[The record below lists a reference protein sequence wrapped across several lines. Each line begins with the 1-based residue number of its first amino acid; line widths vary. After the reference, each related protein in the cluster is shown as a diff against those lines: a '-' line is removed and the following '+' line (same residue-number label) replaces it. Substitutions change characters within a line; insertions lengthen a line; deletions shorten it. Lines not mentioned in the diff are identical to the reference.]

1 VTSLEEKKCLVFLPK
16 DLKLNRNQ
24 RGKKNYDNGDYDDDD
39 DDDYDNDDYDDDDN
53 DYNVFFHPKGPQ
65 RGLAPGGADKI

>member
-1 VTSLEEKKCLVFLPK
+1 MRKGSGWSSSQRT
-16 DLKLNRNQ
+16 LNTVGN
-24 RGKKNYDNGDYDDDD
+24 RGKKKNYDNGDFDDDD

-65 RGLAPGGADKI
+65 TWLAPGGADKI